1 MESGNQSPIF
11 AVTFKI
17 DNHLITKIMD
27 IASPTRRPLFLM
39 LLTAFTGMTL
49 SAQPTAED
57 FLMSGDTYRTLDDCY
72 RLTEEEDYSS
82 GSIWYKYSVNL
93 QEPFAIELSLMLG
106 CQDDIGADGMVFV
119 FSPTSQPYRVGYRG
133 EGIGFGGLVPSVGI
147 EVDTWQN
154 FHLADPA
161 EDHLA
166 FLLNGRVGHFND
178 ISRPVLIPNI
188 EDCKRHK
195 FAVRWDPVT
204 QRLSVE
210 IDRQQVAAARFDMVD
225 GIFGGQSEVYWGVTA
240 ATGRYNNYHEVC
252 FERLSDASPLPA
264 LDDFLER
271 TRPDLPLP
279 KGK

>member
-1 MESGNQSPIF
+1 MACYSSPARLSIF
-11 AVTFKI
+11 IMMVTAAMATV
-17 DNHLITKIMD
+17 L
-27 IASPTRRPLFLM
+27 R
-39 LLTAFTGMTL
+39 
-49 SAQPTAED
+49 AQPTAED

-72 RLTEEEDYSS
+72 RLTEEKDYSS

-93 QEPFAIELSLMLG
+93 NEPFGIELSLMLG
-106 CQDDIGADGMVFV
+106 CQDSEGADGMVFV

-154 FHLADPA
+154 FHLDDPA

-166 FLLNGRVGHFND
+166 FMVNGRVGHFSD
-178 ISRPVLIPNI
+178 ISQPVIIPNI

-195 FAVRWDPVT
+195 FAVRWDPIT
-204 QRLSVE
+204 QHLSVE
-210 IDRQQVAAARFDMVD
+210 IDRKQVTAARFDMVD

-240 ATGRYNNYHEVC
+240 ATGRYNNFHEVC
-252 FERLSDASPLPA
+252 FERLSDAGPA
-264 LDDFLER
+264 FESDDFLEK
-271 TRPDLPLP
+271 TRQDLPLP